1 MPCSDGGAPY
11 PPSPAEIATANFAK
25 RAPGL
30 LCSACRALDRLGFDF
45 DENPELSDWWAK
57 HKKEDDA
64 RIERENKEAEVKA
77 FERRV
82 IEQAL
87 IKPFGDLSKDELKIL
102 RKNGYM

>member
-11 PPSPAEIATANFAK
+11 PPSPAEIAAANFSK

-82 IEQAL
+82 IKQAL